1 MRVIL
6 IDDNEANRGA
16 VGMLLEAEGHTV
28 ERLATGLDITQRL
41 VTGPVPDAVILDKN
55 LPELGG
61 LEVLRLM
68 RETRG
73 WGGVP
78 VVLITAEDVADLLRR
93 MRRDDHPFCV
103 LGKPFDMDQLRVA
116 LSDAKRRAEG

>member
-16 VGMLLEAEGHTV
+16 IALLLRAEGHDV
-28 ERLATGLDITQRL
+28 ETLTTGLDITRRL
-41 VTGPVPDAVILDKN
+41 VTGPVPGAVILDKN

-103 LGKPFDMDQLRVA
+103 LGKPFDMGQLRVA

>member
-1 MRVIL
+1 VNVVIVE
-6 IDDNEANRGA
+6 DVDHNRDGLA
-16 VGMLLEAEGHTV
+16 MLLRAEGHDV
-28 ERLATGLDITQRL
+28 EALATGLDVTQRL

-116 LSDAKRRAEG
+116 LADAKRRAEG